1 MRTSKFTNDGGWIV
15 RIALSLGLA
24 ALFLSA
30 GFAGAEDA
38 KPKYTI
44 KEVMKITAG
53 KDKLLAKVNEGKGTD
68 EDKKK
73 ILEAYEELAKNTP
86 KKGDAESW
94 KKLTTAIVAAAKDVV
109 EGKEGATD
117 ALKKATKCGDC
128 HSAHK

>member
-1 MRTSKFTNDGGWIV
+1 M

-24 ALFLSA
+24 ALFLTA
-30 GFAGAEDA
+30 GFAGAEEKA
-38 KPKYTI
+38 KYTI

-53 KDKLLAKVNEGKGTD
+53 KDKLLAKVTDGKGSD

-73 ILEAYEELAKNTP
+73 ILEAYEELAKNPAP
-86 KKGDAESW
+86 KKGDPANW
-94 KKLTTAIVAAAKDVV
+94 KKLTEAIVVAAKDVV
-109 EGKEGATD
+109 EGKEGSLE